1 MRLDEKRRVPD
12 PGDSDFAF
20 ADFRELRPGVIT
32 GALREERRDQNF
44 GEEIALVPI
53 CARDEPDAGGTFI
66 FGAVPRG
73 LANDVP
79 PTFSRKRNRHAGA
92 SI

>member
-1 MRLDEKRRVPD
+1 MGLDQERSVAD
-12 PGDSDFAF
+12 PGH
-20 ADFRELRPGVIT
+20 ADLALADLGELRARLSA
-32 GALREERRDQNF
+32 GALREQRRDQDF
-44 GEEIALVPI
+44 GEEIAFVPI
-53 CARDEPDAGGTFI
+53 RARDEPDAGRTFI

-79 PTFSRKRNRHAGA
+79 LTFSRKRNRHAGA